1 MEAVSA
7 CMRYSYR
14 CTYS

>member
-7 CMRYSYR
+7 FMRYSYR